1 MILIKKKEPEGGSY
15 SLYGT
20 PKGNRTPDS
29 TVRGW
34 RLDRLTIGAY
44 FFARFELC
52 YYNTLAQ
59 ENQEKF

>member
-1 MILIKKKEPEGGSY
+1 MLIKKPPVNSVDFY
-15 SLYGT
+15 FGT

-44 FFARFELC
+44 FFARFGLC